1 MTGSRGNAGPKDP
14 SEAGPDVGE
23 VPATDPV
30 AAVAAVPAGDLLG
43 LTAALVAVP
52 SESLQEEALAG
63 AVEARLRSLPGLAVE
78 RVGLNVVART
88 RLGRER
94 RVVMAGHLDTVPA
107 NGNSVPRI
115 EGDVLHGLGAAD
127 MKGGVA
133 VLLRLAEEVA
143 AAARFDCTFVFYEA
157 EEIADEH
164 NGLRKLFADRADLV
178 AGDFAVLLEPT
189 DLWLEAGCQ
198 GSIRL
203 EATFHGRRAHTARPW
218 QGDNAVYRAAP
229 VLQRLA
235 GYQPEPME
243 VDGLNFRQALSV
255 VNVSGGVAG
264 NVVPDRCSVVVNRRY
279 APALTLEEAEAE
291 VRALLEGADE
301 IALTS
306 VSPAAHPNLGHPLVA
321 EFAGLLDLPV
331 RCKLGWTDVARFSAH
346 GVPAVNFGPGDPEV
360 SHTAGEHVTRESVEG
375 CYAALAAFL
384 LGRPPGG
391 GH

>member
-1 MTGSRGNAGPKDP
+1 MSGGAPLV
-14 SEAGPDVGE
+14 EL
-23 VPATDPV
+23 V
-30 AAVAAVPAGDLLG
+30 AAAAAAPADDLLG

-52 SESLQEEALAG
+52 SVSLDEEALAG
-63 AVEARLRSLPGLAVE
+63 AVEARLRSRPGLDVE

-88 RLGRER
+88 HLGRER
-94 RVVMAGHLDTVPA
+94 RIVLAGHLDTVPA
-107 NGNSVPRI
+107 NGNAVPRI

-127 MKGGVA
+127 MKSGVA

-143 AAARFDCTFVFYEA
+143 AEGRFDCTFVFYEA

-164 NGLRKLFADRADLV
+164 NGLRKLFADRPDLV

-203 EATFHGRRAHTARPW
+203 EATFCGRRAHTARPW
-218 QGDNAVYRAAP
+218 QGVNAVHRAAP

-235 GYQPEPME
+235 EYQPEEME
-243 VDGLNFRQALSV
+243 VDGLRFRQALQV
-255 VNVSGGVAG
+255 VDVRGGVAG
-264 NVVPDRCSVVVNRRY
+264 NVVPDRCTVAVNRRY

-291 VRALLEGADE
+291 VRALLDGADE
-301 IALTS
+301 VALTS
-306 VSPAAHPNLGHPLVA
+306 VSPAAHPNLTHPLVA

-331 RCKLGWTDVARFSAH
+331 RPKLGWTDVARFSAH

-360 SHTAGEHVTRESVEG
+360 SHTAGEHVTRASVEG
-375 CYAALAAFL
+375 CFAALAAFL
-384 LGRPPGG
+384 LGRPA
-391 GH
+391 

>member
-1 MTGSRGNAGPKDP
+1 MTDA
-14 SEAGPDVGE
+14 ALAE
-23 VPATDPV
+23 VV
-30 AAVAAVPAGDLLG
+30 AAAATAPAGDLLE
-43 LTAALVAVP
+43 LTAALIAVP
-52 SESLQEEALAG
+52 SVSLAEEPLVG
-63 AVEARLRSLPGLAVE
+63 AVDTRLRRISGLDVE
-78 RVGLNVVART
+78 RVGNNVVART
-88 RLGRER
+88 NLGRER

-107 NGNSVPRI
+107 NNNSVPRI

-127 MKGGVA
+127 MKSGVA
-133 VLLRLAEEVA
+133 VLLRLAEEVGTES
-143 AAARFDCTFVFYEA
+143 RFDCTFVFYEA

-164 NGLRKLFADRADLV
+164 NGLRKLFAERPDLV

-203 EATFHGRRAHTARPW
+203 AATFVGKRAHTARPW
-218 QGDNAVYRAAP
+218 QGINAVDRAVP

-235 GYQPEPME
+235 GLQPEEME
-243 VDGLNFRQALSV
+243 VDGLRFRQALSV
-255 VNVSGGVAG
+255 VSVSSGVAG
-264 NVVPDRCSVVVNRRY
+264 NVVPDRCVVEVNRRY

-306 VSPAAHPNLGHPLVA
+306 VSPAAHPNLSHPLVA

-360 SHTAGEHVTRESVEG
+360 SHTAGEHVTRVSVEG
-375 CYAALAAFL
+375 CYTALSAFL
-384 LGRPPGG
+384 RGFPG
-391 GH
+391 

>member
-1 MTGSRGNAGPKDP
+1 VTADP
-14 SEAGPDVGE
+14 SAAV
-23 VPATDPV
+23 V
-30 AAVAAVPAGDLLG
+30 AAPAADLLG
-43 LTAALVAVP
+43 LTAALIAVP
-52 SESLQEEALAG
+52 SVSLDEAALAG
-63 AVEARLRSLPGLAVE
+63 AVEERLRRLPGLDVE

-88 RLGRER
+88 GFGRER
-94 RVVMAGHLDTVPA
+94 RIVMAGHLDTVPA
-107 NGNSVPRI
+107 NGNDVPRL

-127 MKGGVA
+127 MKSGVA

-143 AAARFDCTFVFYEA
+143 AEARFDCTFVFYEA
-157 EEIADEH
+157 EEIADEY
-164 NGLRKLFADRADLV
+164 NGLRKLFAERPDLV
-178 AGDFAVLLEPT
+178 AGDFAILLEPT

-235 GYQPEPME
+235 AYQPDPIE

-264 NVVPDRCSVVVNRRY
+264 NVVPDRCTVVVNRRY

-291 VRALLEGADE
+291 VRALLDGADE

-306 VSPAAHPNLGHPLVA
+306 VSPAAPPNLRHPLVA

-360 SHTAGEHVTRESVEG
+360 SHTAGEHVTRASVEG

-384 LGRPPGG
+384 RGAATSGQ
-391 GH
+391 

>member
-1 MTGSRGNAGPKDP
+1 MTSSLAQL
-14 SEAGPDVGE
+14 
-23 VPATDPV
+23 V
-30 AAVAAVPAGDLLG
+30 AAAAATPADDLLA

-52 SESLQEEALAG
+52 SVSLNEEPLAG
-63 AVEARLRSLPGLAVE
+63 AVEARLRSVDGLTVE

-88 RLGRER
+88 EHGRER
-94 RVVMAGHLDTVPA
+94 RIVMAGHLDTVPA
-107 NGNSVPRI
+107 NDNAVPRI
-115 EGDVLHGLGAAD
+115 DGDVLHGLGAAD

-143 AAARFDCTFVFYEA
+143 ADSRFDCTFVFYEA

-164 NGLRKLFADRADLV
+164 NGLRKLFAERPDLV

-203 EATFHGRRAHTARPW
+203 DATFVGRRAHTARPW

-235 GYQPEPME
+235 EHQPDEME
-243 VDGLNFRQALSV
+243 VDGLRFRQALSV
-255 VNVSGGVAG
+255 VEVRAGVAG
-264 NVVPDRCSVVVNRRY
+264 NVVPDRCTVVVNRRY

-291 VRALLEGADE
+291 VRALLDGADE
-301 IALTS
+301 VALTS
-306 VSPAAHPNLGHPLVA
+306 VSPAAHPNLSHPLVA

-331 RCKLGWTDVARFSAH
+331 RCKLGWTDVARFSSH

-360 SHTAGEHVTRESVEG
+360 SHTAGEHVTRASVEG
-375 CYAALAAFL
+375 CFTALAAFL
-384 LGRPPGG
+384 LGRPAGQ
-391 GH
+391 

>member
-1 MTGSRGNAGPKDP
+1 MTDASLA
-14 SEAGPDVGE
+14 E
-23 VPATDPV
+23 VV
-30 AAVAAVPAGDLLG
+30 AAAADAPADDLLG
-43 LTAALVAVP
+43 LTAALIAVP
-52 SESLQEEALAG
+52 SVSLAEGPLVD
-63 AVEARLRSLPGLAVE
+63 AVETRVRRIAELDVE
-78 RVGLNVVART
+78 RVGLNIVART
-88 RLGRER
+88 NLGRER
-94 RVVMAGHLDTVPA
+94 RIVMAGHLDTVPA
-107 NGNSVPRI
+107 NNNTVPRI

-127 MKGGVA
+127 MKSGVA

-143 AAARFDCTFVFYEA
+143 AGSRFDCTFVFYEA

-164 NGLRKLFADRADLV
+164 NGLRKLFADRPDLV

-203 EATFHGRRAHTARPW
+203 EATFYGRRAHTARPW

-235 GYQPEPME
+235 DSTPAELE
-243 VDGLNFRQALSV
+243 VDGLRFRQALSV
-255 VNVSGGVAG
+255 VGVHGGVAG
-264 NVVPDRCSVVVNRRY
+264 NVVPDRCTVAVNRRY
-279 APALTLEEAEAE
+279 APSLTLEEAEAE
-291 VRALLEGADE
+291 VRALLDGADE

-306 VSPAAHPNLGHPLVA
+306 ISPAAHPNLSHPLVA

-360 SHTAGEHVTRESVEG
+360 SHTAGEHVTRASVEG
-375 CYAALAAFL
+375 CYNALAAFL
-384 LGRPPGG
+384 LGRPAQ
-391 GH
+391 

>member
-1 MTGSRGNAGPKDP
+1 MSP
-14 SEAGPDVGE
+14 E
-23 VPATDPV
+23 PASASLVELV
-30 AAVAAVPAGDLLG
+30 AAAAAAPADDLLG

-52 SESLQEEALAG
+52 SVSLDEEALSG
-63 AVEARLRSLPGLAVE
+63 AVEARLRSRPGLDVE

-88 RLGRER
+88 HLGRER
-94 RVVMAGHLDTVPA
+94 RIVLAGHLDTVPA
-107 NGNSVPRI
+107 NGNAVPRI

-127 MKGGVA
+127 MKSGVA
-133 VLLRLAEEVA
+133 VLLRLAEETA
-143 AAARFDCTFVFYEA
+143 AGARFDCTFVFYEA

-164 NGLRKLFADRADLV
+164 NGLRKLFAERPDLV
-178 AGDFAVLLEPT
+178 AGDFAILLEPT

-235 GYQPEPME
+235 GYQPEAIE

-255 VNVSGGVAG
+255 VDVHGGVAG
-264 NVVPDRCSVVVNRRY
+264 NVVPDRCTVVVNRRY
-279 APALTLEEAEAE
+279 APALSLEEAEAQ
-291 VRALLEGADE
+291 VRALLDGADE

-306 VSPAAHPNLGHPLVA
+306 VSPAAHPNLNRPLVA

-346 GVPAVNFGPGDPEV
+346 GVPAINFGPGDPEV
-360 SHTAGEHVTRESVEG
+360 SHTAGEHVSRASVEG

-384 LGRPPGG
+384 TGRSVA
-391 GH
+391 

>member
-1 MTGSRGNAGPKDP
+1 MTAGGSLA
-14 SEAGPDVGE
+14 EL
-23 VPATDPV
+23 V
-30 AAVAAVPAGDLLG
+30 AAAASAPAGDLLG

-52 SESLQEEALAG
+52 SESLAEEPLAD
-63 AVEARLRSLPGLAVE
+63 AVEGRLRRLPGIDVE

-88 RLGRER
+88 NLGRER

-107 NGNSVPRI
+107 NNNAVPRI

-127 MKGGVA
+127 MKSGVA

-143 AAARFDCTFVFYEA
+143 ADSRFDCTFVFYEA

-164 NGLRKLFADRADLV
+164 NGLRKLFADRPDLV

-203 EATFHGRRAHTARPW
+203 EATFHGQRAHTARPW

-235 GYQPEPME
+235 EHTPEEQE
-243 VDGLNFRQALSV
+243 VDGLRFRQALSV
-255 VNVSGGVAG
+255 VRVHGGVAG
-264 NVVPDRCSVVVNRRY
+264 NVVPDRCTVEVNRRY
-279 APALTLEEAEAE
+279 APSLTLEEAEAE
-291 VRALLEGADE
+291 VRALLDGADE

-306 VSPAAHPNLGHPLVA
+306 VSPAAHPNLSHPLVA

-360 SHTAGEHVTRESVEG
+360 SHTAGEHVTRASVEG
-375 CYAALAAFL
+375 CYTALSAFL
-384 LGRPPGG
+384 RGVPATS
-391 GH
+391 